1 MSFPYYL
8 DLAFGSEKAFADSS
22 CRISFGKPVVVG
34 DKVRFISN
42 TYQVSNDYTIEGNSV
57 VPTITKEAYSVL
69 EINKSDYDENRDL
82 FDSLYGQL
90 SIDSNAGSVVQ
101 RLLFGSMSNFEL
113 MVPLTST
120 PLNIGEPAPE
130 DLPCV
135 LTTVSSYIYIL
146 DTSSPSLNPLI
157 TSKVGPVTIKTY
169 IDDSENTDSSYIIVD
184 DMDVSVTKEGE
195 ESNLPKSLLELN
207 TLVSQGKAY
216 EISIEN
222 LSITDIGTSQTQW
235 YSAWNSNV
243 EKGKDIMVL
252 IDHDNVEGFVSVGGT
267 PEDPIYNGSVIPKPT
282 YGTIY
287 GYSSYWNIHQ
297 GILLD
302 APTYYVVLKEAV

>member
-1 MSFPYYL
+1 MSYPYTT
-8 DLAFGSEKAFADSS
+8 DLFFGSEKSS
-22 CRISFGKPVVVG
+22 CDGVAHLSFGKPVVVG

-42 TYQVSNDYTIEGNSV
+42 TYQVSNNYTREGNSV
-57 VPTITKEAYSVL
+57 VPTTTKEAYSVL

-82 FDSLYGQL
+82 FDYLYGQL
-90 SIDSNAGSVVQ
+90 NIDSNAGSVVQ

-113 MVPLTST
+113 KVPLTST
-120 PLNIGEPAPE
+120 PLNIGEPTPE

-146 DTSSPSLNPLI
+146 DTSSPSLNPPI

-169 IDDSENTDSSYIIVD
+169 IDDSENIDSSYIIVD
-184 DMDVSVTKEGE
+184 DMIVSVTKEGE
-195 ESNLPKSLLELN
+195 ESNLPKSLEELN
-207 TLVSQGKAY
+207 TLIEQGKAY

-222 LSITDIGTSQTQW
+222 LSITDKGTGQTQW
-235 YSAWNSNV
+235 YSAWDSNV
-243 EKGKDIMVL
+243 EKGEDIMVL
-252 IDHDNVEGFVSVGGT
+252 IDHDNVEGFVSVGVSGK
-267 PEDPIYNGSVIPKPT
+267 DPIYYGSVIPQPT
-282 YGTIY
+282 YGTID

-297 GILLD
+297 GILFD